1 MPDLRVQASKS
12 SYKNSGGLCGM
23 WDGIG
28 QLNRELYV
36 LDKDGAIQYL
46 PNLDNNNFNILAEFW
61 K

>member
-46 PNLDNNNFNILAEFW
+46 PNLDNNNF
-61 K
+61 